1 MVQIKKF
8 YPEKDLVLIQPLAEE
23 DEGGVIVPDVAKQ
36 APQIGTII
44 ETASNS
50 PYKTGTIVLYRRW
63 AGDEVKFANGTFI
76 LLSVEDILGAVEV

>member
-36 APQIGTII
+36 APQVGTIV
-44 ETASNS
+44 ETGPNS
-50 PYKTGTIVLYRRW
+50 PYKTGIIVLYRRW
-63 AGDEVKFANGTFI
+63 AGDEVRFANGIFI